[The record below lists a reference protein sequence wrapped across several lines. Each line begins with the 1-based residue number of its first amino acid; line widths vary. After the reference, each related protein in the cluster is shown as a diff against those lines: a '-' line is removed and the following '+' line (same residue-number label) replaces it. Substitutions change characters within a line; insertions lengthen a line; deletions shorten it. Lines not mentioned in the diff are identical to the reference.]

1 MHGVLRTGGE
11 QVELACAHG
20 WLSAVL
26 EEGAAGE
33 LARPDGTRPD
43 VRVTV
48 EDTTRAFDTA
58 GWELMTRG
66 AWRRPGRVIVRDACS
81 SGLDL
86 LVTAAGPTLDVVA
99 RWRPTAAGR
108 AAAAVLRSRSRLLL
122 RAVLLQYPVLWWSQ
136 RRGCAPLHA
145 SVCSITGS
153 DIPNGSGGTG
163 QPAVLI
169 AGPGGL
175 GKSTLVNAELD
186 RGGLATC
193 DNLCVSD
200 GSTAWGVVEPRRL
213 AVGDRDRGQGHD
225 HSLAELAPWRGV
237 EGGSS
242 PLGLAPHGRRMP
254 HGRREAPWLGRA
266 DGLVPDCVLILRRG
280 EDRSPTVAPCAPRDA
295 ELSLVAGTYMAGE
308 LRRYW
313 AFAATLALGTGAG
326 DIHPTVAGTA
336 ATLCARL
343 PCLRVTLA
351 DRPGTPLGALVHDW
365 LNTEVRA

>member
-1 MHGVLRTGGE
+1 MLGVLRTGGE

-20 WLSAVL
+20 WLAAVL
-26 EEGAAGE
+26 AEGAAGE
-33 LARPDGTRPD
+33 LARPDGRRPD

-66 AWRRPGRVIVRDACS
+66 AWRRAGRVILRDACS

-86 LVTAAGPTLDVVA
+86 LVTAAEPTLEVVA

-153 DIPNGSGGTG
+153 DIPNGGGGAG

-175 GKSTLVNAELD
+175 GKSTLVNAELA
-186 RGGLATC
+186 RGGVATC

-213 AVGDRDRGQGHD
+213 AAG
-225 HSLAELAPWRGV
+225 A
-237 EGGSS
+237 
-242 PLGLAPHGRRMP
+242 GRRMP
-254 HGRREAPWLGRA
+254 HGRREAPWPGRA
-266 DGLVPDCVLILRRG
+266 HGLVPDCVLILRRG
-280 EDRSPTVAPCAPRDA
+280 DGRSPTVAPCPPRDA
-295 ELSLVAGTYMAGE
+295 ELSLIAGTYMAGE

-326 DIHPTVAGTA
+326 DIHPTVADTA
-336 ATLCARL
+336 ATLCAGL

-351 DRPGTPLGALVHDW
+351 DRPGTPLGHLVHDW

>member
-1 MHGVLRTGGE
+1 MQGVLRTGGE
-11 QVELACAHG
+11 QVELACAQR

-33 LARPDGTRPD
+33 LARPDGRRPD

-66 AWRRPGRVIVRDACS
+66 AWRRPGRVILRDACS

-86 LVTAAGPTLDVVA
+86 LVTAAEPTLDVVA
-99 RWRPTAAGR
+99 RWRPSVAGR

-136 RRGCAPLHA
+136 RRGCSPLHA
-145 SVCSITGS
+145 SVCSITAS
-153 DIPNGSGGTG
+153 DISNGSGGAG

-175 GKSTLVNAELD
+175 GKSTLVNAELA

-225 HSLAELAPWRGV
+225 HG
-237 EGGSS
+237 
-242 PLGLAPHGRRMP
+242 HGRRMP
-254 HGRREAPWLGRA
+254 HGRREAPWSSRA

-280 EDRSPTVAPCAPRDA
+280 DGRSPTVAPCAPRDA

-313 AFAATLALGTGAG
+313 AFAATLALGTGTG
-326 DIHPTVAGTA
+326 DIHPTVADTA

-351 DRPGTPLGALVHDW
+351 DRPGTPLGGLVHDW

>member
-1 MHGVLRTGGE
+1 MQGVLRTAGE

-33 LARPDGTRPD
+33 LAPPDGRRPD

-66 AWRRPGRVIVRDACS
+66 AWRRPGRVILRDACS

-86 LVTAAGPTLDVVA
+86 LVTAAPPTLDVVA

-145 SVCSITGS
+145 SVVSIPGS
-153 DIPNGSGGTG
+153 HIPNGSGGAG

-225 HSLAELAPWRGV
+225 HG
-237 EGGSS
+237 
-242 PLGLAPHGRRMP
+242 HGRRMP
-254 HGRREAPWLGRA
+254 HGRREAPWSGRA

-280 EDRSPTVAPCAPRDA
+280 DGRSPTVAPCAPRDA

-326 DIHPTVAGTA
+326 DIHPTVADTA

-351 DRPGTPLGALVHDW
+351 DRPGTPLGPLLHDW

>member
-1 MHGVLRTGGE
+1 MQGVLRTAGE

-20 WLSAVL
+20 WLTAVL

-33 LARPDGTRPD
+33 LAGPDGRRPD

-66 AWRRPGRVIVRDACS
+66 AWRRAGRVILRDACS

-86 LVTAAGPTLDVVA
+86 LVTAADPTLDVVA

-145 SVCSITGS
+145 SVCTIAPPDSH
-153 DIPNGSGGTG
+153 NGGRSRGRHT
-163 QPAVLI
+163 VLI
-169 AGPGGL
+169 AGPGGV
-175 GKSTLVNAELD
+175 GKSTLVSAELA

-213 AVGDRDRGQGHD
+213 AVGDRDRGPGHD
-225 HSLAELAPWRGV
+225 HGLAELAPRRGV
-237 EGGSS
+237 DGRSRQ
-242 PLGLAPHGRRMP
+242 GLATRGRRMP
-254 HGRREAPWLGRA
+254 HGRREAPWPGRA
-266 DGLVPDCVLILRRG
+266 DGLMPDCVLILRRG
-280 EDRSPTVAPCAPRDA
+280 DARSPTVAPCPPRDA
-295 ELSLVAGTYMAGE
+295 ELSLVGGTYMAGE

-326 DIHPTVAGTA
+326 DIHPTVADTA
-336 ATLCARL
+336 ATLCAGL

-351 DRPGTPLGALVHDW
+351 DRPGTPLGPLVHDW